1 MSSQTPNP
9 LAGLPARLAAQ
20 LAHQDDL
27 ASTSNQLSIYRTEL
41 AYLRTHLANER
52 THLAYLRTAV
62 SLVGF
67 GITINR
73 FAIYLMQEKLAP
85 SREAML
91 RDTGNAGWG
100 MVLIGLGLL
109 AWSLYRYW
117 AVNRDIDGGQYMA
130 RFRIVVWTTLVLL
143 LAGGASVIWLFP
155 RG

>member
-1 MSSQTPNP
+1 MTDEKDGLS
-9 LAGLPARLAAQ
+9 GLPANLSSKLSQ
-20 LAHQDDL
+20 QPDL
-27 ASTSNQLSIYRTEL
+27 TSTSNQLSIYRTQL
-41 AYLRTHLANER
+41 AHLRTHLANER

-73 FAIYLMQEKLAP
+73 FSIYLIQQKMAP
-85 SREAML
+85 DKQVML

-100 MVLIGLGLL
+100 MVIVGLGLL

-117 AVNRDIDGGQYMA
+117 AVNRDIEAGNYVR
-130 RFRIVVWTTLVLL
+130 RFRVVAWTTLVLL

-155 RG
+155 H